1 MRLLEMQAR
10 AHDSAEKKG
19 SFDMENEVYAK
30 TSRGVVAEFVESGG
44 KGAGVPSKE
53 LSEVLDLF
61 SCQRIMLAVSK
72 LGNAVEALQ
81 GSECGK
87 HEEALADAVI
97 RILEH
102 CQSRGINLE
111 YEIKKKMAKD
121 KKK

>member
-1 MRLLEMQAR
+1 MRLLEMQAI

-19 SFDMENEVYAK
+19 SFDRENEVYDK
-30 TSRGVVAEFVESGG
+30 TSRGVRAEVV
-44 KGAGVPSKE
+44 AGVPSNE
-53 LSEVLDLF
+53 PREVLDLF
-61 SCQRIMLAVSK
+61 SCRRIMLAVSK
-72 LGNAVEALQ
+72 LCNAVEVLH

-121 KKK
+121 KKNKT